1 VKPPRYNSPGNSS
14 SAQVA
19 VLFRRFERSLVRIDQ
34 QLAQQRSK
42 TSLRKCQGLQK
53 QVMAKRMAFLKA
65 VARAI
70 GIRPQKHWPG
80 WKAVLL
86 REGTASLPQPLSG
99 KLRELIERS
108 ILQQQKIQRLSGQV
122 ENFIQSRRAEYEQ
135 ELSTIERSWEWVK
148 STSDL
153 RELCTTRQQLKE
165 ATERFLTAV
174 APGFNCSSEGSRAKY
189 RLLHE
194 VMPAKLPELHGRYV
208 VLRDA
213 IEDRILVLSETL
225 RASYQ
230 NELSALELRF
240 EQQRSSDDLRELC
253 AARQRLKDKTKD
265 FLVQTAP
272 IFSHSIEVTQSDN
285 RNLLYKGMPT
295 NFPDL
300 HGRYVELCNAIK
312 ERVTAAADSLQAKY
326 EYELAVLEQRF
337 EQQKSSNDLQE
348 LCVIRQQL
356 KEITIGFVAQVAL
369 AFSFSV
375 ESSHH
380 NLLRVMRIHFPVLY
394 QRYGALEGLLAERI
408 SELTD
413 LLRANYEEQL
423 DATQQRLEQ
432 QKLNRDLR
440 ECRGTG
446 QHLLNITLDFLAT
459 VVPAVT
465 DSMEPPPKH
474 KLLNTVMPAHFPA
487 LHVRY
492 VALQN
497 SVEEAVRGL
506 AEVLQADYEV
516 RLAAIER
523 GFEEHERENDLQ
535 LLRAIHQQVRT
546 ITEEFLFKVAPAINY
561 STGTPLAKAKLFNDG
576 MPRHF
581 PALRQR
587 YVALRD
593 AIQYRVQES
602 IPVHLDQLCSAFQG
616 SVKTFRRRF
625 QQLESQ
631 ASVEGLPALS
641 TELQTV
647 IEDFL
652 KAAASINGIDTD
664 RKHWRQNFLNRGMKQ
679 PMNEQVQTHYAEAH
693 SLLEEVTAI
702 NKTSVPRPGRTPI
715 HGGPS
720 NTGEVRSSGS
730 RERRGKQPPLDRY
743 RVNPFR
749 PDDYLSRRRTPH
761 CGA

>member
-1 VKPPRYNSPGNSS
+1 
-14 SAQVA
+14 
-19 VLFRRFERSLVRIDQ
+19 
-34 QLAQQRSK
+34 
-42 TSLRKCQGLQK
+42 
-53 QVMAKRMAFLKA
+53 MAKRMAFLRA

-80 WKAVLL
+80 WKALVL

-122 ENFIQSRRAEYEQ
+122 EEFIQSRRAEYEQ
-135 ELSTIERSWEWVK
+135 ELSTIERRWKREK

-153 RELCTTRQQLKE
+153 REMCTTRRQLKR
-165 ATERFLTAV
+165 ATEQFLVAV
-174 APGFNCSSEGSRAKY
+174 APGFNYSGEGFRAKY

-208 VLRDA
+208 VLYDA
-213 IEDRILVLSETL
+213 IEDRIRVLSGTL

-230 NELSALELRF
+230 DELSALERRF
-240 EQQRSSDDLRELC
+240 EQQRSSNDLRELC
-253 AARQRLKDKTKD
+253 TTRQHLKDKTKD

-272 IFSHSIEVTQSDN
+272 VFSHSIEVSQSDN
-285 RNLLYKGMPT
+285 RNLLSQGMPT

-300 HGRYVELCNAIK
+300 HGRYAELRDAIK

-326 EYELAVLEQRF
+326 EYELTVLEQQF
-337 EQQKSSNDLQE
+337 EQQRSGNDLQE
-348 LCVIRQQL
+348 LCVIRQHL
-356 KEITIGFVAQVAL
+356 REITRGFLAQVAL
-369 AFSFSV
+369 AFSFSI
-375 ESSHH
+375 ESNHH
-380 NLLRVMRIHFPVLY
+380 NLLRQTMPIRYPVLY

-413 LLRANYEEQL
+413 LLRANYEERL

-432 QKLNRDLR
+432 QKLNRDLS
-440 ECRGTG
+440 ECRGAG
-446 QHLLNITLDFLAT
+446 QHLQNITLDFLAT

-465 DSMEPPPKH
+465 GSMEPRPKH
-474 KLLNTVMPAHFPA
+474 NLLNRVMPAHFPA

-497 SVEEAVRGL
+497 AVEEAVRGL
-506 AEVLQADYEV
+506 ADVLQADYEV

-523 GFEEHERENDLQ
+523 SFEEHERENDPEP
-535 LLRAIHQQVRT
+535 LRAIHQQART

-561 STGTPLAKAKLFNDG
+561 STGTPLAKNKLFNDG

-593 AIQYRVQES
+593 ALQYRIQDL
-602 IPVHLDQLCSAFQG
+602 IPVQLDQLCSAFQE
-616 SVKTFRRRF
+616 SLKTFRRRF
-625 QQLESQ
+625 QQLKSQ
-631 ASVEGLPALS
+631 ASAEGLPALS
-641 TELQTV
+641 TELQTA

-652 KAAASINGIDTD
+652 KTAASINGIDTD
-664 RKHWRQNFLNRGMKQ
+664 RKHWRQNFLSRGMKQ

-693 SLLEEVTAI
+693 SLLEQVAATK
-702 NKTSVPRPGRTPI
+702 KTSVPRPGPTPI

-720 NTGEVRSSGS
+720 NAGEVRSSG
-730 RERRGKQPPLDRY
+730 RGRGGKQPPLDRY
-743 RVNPFR
+743 RVKPFR
-749 PDDYLSRRRTPH
+749 PDDYLSRGRTPR
-761 CGA
+761 CGV